1 MGLVQLFLGNST
13 KAIMKRHEVL
23 IPFSQ
28 FHRSCLFLALIAK
41 VNAPEVKGYPTDID
55 GKIHYAIDFYNGPL
69 TDHFDQEEV
78 LWNYV
83 KVKSDKLSQIIEELE
98 AERRGIVELF
108 QVLIANSSESTLNQI
123 GNLLESHVRKEER
136 VLFQQIQSD
145 LTEEEL
151 FKISK
156 LTA

>member
-1 MGLVQLFLGNST
+1 
-13 KAIMKRHEVL
+13 MKRHESL
-23 IPFSQ
+23 IPLSK

-41 VNAPEVKGYPTDID
+41 ENAPNVKGYSTDID
-55 GKIHYAIDFYNGPL
+55 GKIQYAIDFYIGPL
-69 TDHFDQEEV
+69 TDHFDQEGL

-83 KVKSDKLSQIIEELE
+83 KAKSDKLSQIIEALE

-108 QVLIANSSESTLNQI
+108 QVLIANSSESTLNEI

-136 VLFQQIQSD
+136 ILFQQIQSD

-151 FKISK
+151 LKIFK